1 VKTPINSQRITKPVK
16 GDGVYLTVHSIF
28 WTIQGEGPFSGRA
41 AVFLRL
47 ADCNLQC
54 PFCDTEYTEGAREM
68 LARDVMAIVED
79 KAPEHI
85 GRGRKLLV
93 ITGGEP
99 FRQNLSLIIFM
110 AKIAGW
116 HVQVETNG
124 VLAPQSVDDIVKFV
138 SQGDLTIVVSPKTAR
153 VNEALATVASAFKY
167 VLANDSLNT
176 DDGLPLQALGNK
188 CSPHVARPPA
198 GFRGTVYVNPM
209 DAKDEWENLA
219 NIKACARS
227 AMRFG
232 YTMGLQIHKYIG
244 LE

>member
-1 VKTPINSQRITKPVK
+1 VKTPFNTQRVSKPVK
-16 GDGVYLTVHSIF
+16 SDGVYLTVHSIF

-41 AVFLRL
+41 AVFVRL

-54 PFCDTEYTEGAREM
+54 PFCDTEYTAGAREM
-68 LARDVMAIVED
+68 LALDVVVAAEAKRPAELSRM
-79 KAPEHI
+79 
-85 GRGRKLLV
+85 RKLMV

-99 FRQNLSLIIFM
+99 FRQNLSLLIH
-110 AKIAGW
+110 AATRAGW

-124 VLAPQSVDDIVKFV
+124 VLIPQNFTEIRDYFRREE
-138 SQGDLTIVVSPKTAR
+138 LTIVVSPKTAR
-153 VNEALATVASAFKY
+153 INEDLATVADAFKY
-167 VLANDSLNT
+167 VLAADSINP

-188 CSPHVARPPA
+188 CSPHVARPPK
-198 GFRGTVYVNPM
+198 GYWGTVYVNPM
-209 DAKDEWENLA
+209 DAQDASENMA
-219 NIKACARS
+219 NMAACARA